1 MFETVKGA
9 PMKLSIIQL
18 VAITLLLASPVVAG
32 QGEDI
37 KQDKKEIGQD
47 VAELKW
53 SKECLDR
60 LSVLLD
66 RWHEAYLAGDEK
78 QAHQYEQAIVNMLVK
93 DINATFHAVGRAE
106 REKAAS
112 GVCTRED
119 APAYIAL
126 DDDRDL
132 ARIRVLL
139 AGKQSLLYRL
149 KKNESFSLKYRALA
163 NYQELL
169 RKELGMVA
177 VELSEDSQQQH
188 HDLK

>member
-1 MFETVKGA
+1 MFETLKGA
-9 PMKLSIIQL
+9 AMRLSIIQ
-18 VAITLLLASPVVAG
+18 VMVITLLLAGPIAAD
-32 QGEDI
+32 QGGDI

-47 VAELKW
+47 GAELKW
-53 SKECLDR
+53 SNECLDR
-60 LSVLLD
+60 LTVLLD
-66 RWHEAYLAGDEK
+66 TWHEAYLAGDEK

-93 DINATFHAVGRAE
+93 DINATFHAAGRAE

-112 GVCTRED
+112 RVRINED
-119 APAYIAL
+119 EPACIAL

-163 NYQELL
+163 DYQELL
-169 RKELGMVA
+169 RKELGMVV

-188 HDLK
+188 RDLK